1 MNSKIVRFK
10 VYKVVMPCNPLFLFL
25 LSSLLSGFQHDIRIN
40 RFTHSQPKNMHGIKP
55 IPGYSSPNA
64 MEAQLPHQELRRQ
77 FGALVGVPCF
87 RLWSSGRTRLRGVA
101 DTIFLR
107 RFLVSN
113 YACLTLWQNHA
124 AKLEKVVDEGR
135 NSTCSES
142 RFSNCQFGS
151 WRFATEAD

>member
-1 MNSKIVRFK
+1 MHLILCF
-10 VYKVVMPCNPLFLFL
+10 FFF
-25 LSSLLSGFQHDIRIN
+25 SLLFSLVFNVTLEPMASISTKEYAWKQAHPRILFSECHGSTATPPGAASSIR
-40 RFTHSQPKNMHGIKP
+40 SLG
-55 IPGYSSPNA
+55 
-64 MEAQLPHQELRRQ
+64 
-77 FGALVGVPCF
+77 GVPCF

-113 YACLTLWQNHA
+113 YTCSTLWQKHA

-135 NSTCSES
+135 ISTCSES
-142 RFSNCQFGS
+142 HFSHCQFGS